1 MELIAELLTTF
12 FRVLIVD
19 ILLGTVFYFIGWFV
33 CKVATFGRYP
43 HSIGKTNDK
52 NRNLS
57 VSLVGVATS
66 LAVFLSFI
74 YWV

>member
-1 MELIAELLTTF
+1 MEIIAELLTTF

-19 ILLGTVFYFIGWFV
+19 ILLGTVFYCIGWFV
-33 CKVATFGRYP
+33 CKVTTFGRFP
-43 HSIGKTNDK
+43 HSIGKSNDK
-52 NRNLS
+52 NRNLL
-57 VSLVGVATS
+57 VSLIGVATS